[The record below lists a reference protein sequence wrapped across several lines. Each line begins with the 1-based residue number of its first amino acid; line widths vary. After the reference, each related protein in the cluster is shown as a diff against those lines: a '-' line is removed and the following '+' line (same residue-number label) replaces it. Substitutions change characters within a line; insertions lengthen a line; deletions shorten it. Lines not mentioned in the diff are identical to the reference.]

1 MSANLI
7 ETAANRNG
15 TEYYFPFVMYV
26 IKYNFFKKAIMQ
38 TVPVNFND
46 TVKISIAHNKKY

>member
-1 MSANLI
+1 MCANLI

-15 TEYYFPFVMYV
+15 TEYYVPFVMYV

-46 TVKISIAHNKKY
+46 TVCENFYCT